1 MRVNLEW
8 LRDFVNVDVDGQA
21 LADELTTLGLEVDD
35 VFEAAPA
42 FSGVVVAKVLECRP
56 HPNADKL
63 SLCVV
68 DDGQGRVGVVCGA
81 PNVRA
86 GITAAFARV
95 GAKLP
100 GGLDIRAAK
109 LRGERSEGM
118 LCSAKELGLAE
129 DVDGILI
136 LADEAAPGTP
146 LREYLRL
153 DDCVLDIDITAN
165 RGDCFSVL
173 GIAREVAAKR
183 AAGLRLPATGA
194 VPLGSE
200 DEFPVA
206 LEAPEACPRFAGRV
220 VRGVRTGLKSPL
232 WMRERLRRAGL
243 RAIHPIVD
251 VTNYVMLELGQPLH
265 AYDLAKLEGRIV
277 PRMAR
282 AGEALELLDG
292 REVELDPDVLVI
304 ADDAGAVGLAGVMG
318 GARTA
323 VEVGTADVLLES
335 AFFTPAAIAG
345 RARRY
350 GLHTDASVRFERGV
364 DPTGQIRAL
373 ERATALLIEIAGG
386 TPGPVLVAEQPER
399 LPKRP
404 RVPLAKRR
412 VEALLGL
419 ELDAGDIEVLLTR
432 LGIRLETRPGGW
444 DATPPP
450 YRFDLE
456 IEEDLIEEVGRTL
469 GYDRIPAVTGAGD
482 GHLGTATER
491 RIDAD
496 RIADLLAA
504 RGYSEVITYGFVDQA
519 LDAAVN
525 PEVARAELANPI
537 ASDLDVMRSSLW
549 PGLLLVARQ
558 NLSRQQPRVKIFE
571 IGRRFLAAGTAVQ
584 ETPAVAGLVAGAALP
599 EHWDIESRP
608 ADFFD
613 LKANVEALLQ
623 PSGRLGEFRFV
634 ADRHPAL
641 APGRTARIVREGETA
656 GWLGV
661 LHPALQQRLDL
672 RRSVLLFTVELA
684 AAAAAEVPKFINYSK
699 FPSLRR
705 DLAVVIPESVTG
717 DQVTA
722 AARRG
727 GGELLRDVLIFDV
740 YTGPGVEA
748 GRKSI
753 ALGLILQ
760 GVSRTLTDADADQ
773 AVDSVTRELEREHGA
788 TIRSQ

>member
-1 MRVNLEW
+1 MRVSLEW
-8 LRDFVNVDVDGQA
+8 LRDFVDVDIDGQA
-21 LADELTTLGLEVDD
+21 LADELTTLGLEVDA
-35 VFEAAPA
+35 VLEAAPA

-86 GITAAFARV
+86 GVTAAFARV

-100 GGLDIRAAK
+100 GGLEIRAAK

-118 LCSAKELGLAE
+118 LCSARELGLAE

-136 LADEAAPGTP
+136 LPDDAGPGTP
-146 LREYLRL
+146 LRQYLHL
-153 DDCVLDIDITAN
+153 DDAVLDVDITPN

-183 AAGLRLPATGA
+183 GARLRPPATTISPPA
-194 VPLGSE
+194 SN

-206 LEAPEACPRFAGRV
+206 LEAPEACPRFAARV
-220 VRGVRTGLKSPL
+220 VRGVRTGLRSPL
-232 WMRERLRRAGL
+232 WLRERLRRAGL

-282 AGEALELLDG
+282 AGERLELLDG
-292 REVELDPDVLVI
+292 TVVELEPDVLVI
-304 ADDAGAVGLAGVMG
+304 ADEAGVVGLAGVMG

-323 VEVGTADVLLES
+323 VSAETADVLLES
-335 AFFTPAAIAG
+335 AFFAPAAIAG
-345 RARRY
+345 RARRF

-364 DPTGQIRAL
+364 DPTGQMRAI
-373 ERATALLIEIAGG
+373 ERATALLVEIAGG
-386 TPGPVLVAEQPER
+386 TPGPVLVAEQPGR

-404 RVPLAKRR
+404 LVPLEKRR

-419 ELDAGDIEVLLTR
+419 ELDAGDIEVLLSR
-432 LGIRLETRPGGW
+432 LGIRLESRPGGW

-450 YRFDLE
+450 HRFDLE
-456 IEEDLIEEVGRTL
+456 IEEDLIEEVGRSL
-469 GYDRIPAVTGAGD
+469 GYDRIPGVTGAGD
-482 GHLGTATER
+482 GRLGEATER
-491 RIDAD
+491 RIDED
-496 RIADLLAA
+496 RIADLLVG
-504 RGYSEVITYGFVDQA
+504 RGYSEVITYGFVDHT
-519 LDAAVN
+519 LDEAVN
-525 PEVARAELANPI
+525 PDEARAALANPI
-537 ASDLDVMRSSLW
+537 ASDLDVMRTSLW

-558 NLSRQQPRVKIFE
+558 NLSRQQTRVKIFE
-571 IGRRFLAAGTAVQ
+571 LGRQFAATATGVH
-584 ETPAVAGLVAGAALP
+584 ETAAVAGLVTGSALP
-599 EHWDIESRP
+599 EHWDVEARP
-608 ADFFD
+608 ADFYD
-613 LKANVEALLQ
+613 LKADVEALLH
-623 PSGRLGEFRFV
+623 PTGRLAEFRFV

-641 APGRTARIVREGETA
+641 APGRTARILVGGETC
-656 GWLGV
+656 GWLGA
-661 LHPALQQRLDL
+661 LHPELQQRLDL
-672 RRSVLLFTVELA
+672 RRPALLFTLDLA
-684 AAAAAEVPKFINYSK
+684 AAATSRVPKFINYSK
-699 FPSLRR
+699 FPSIRR
-705 DLAVVIPESVTG
+705 DLSVVIPEAVTA
-717 DQVTA
+717 DELTA
-722 AARRG
+722 AARKG
-727 GGELLRDVLIFDV
+727 AGELLRDVLIFDV
-740 YTGPGVEA
+740 YTGPGVEG

-760 GVSRTLTDADADQ
+760 GVSRTLTDADADR